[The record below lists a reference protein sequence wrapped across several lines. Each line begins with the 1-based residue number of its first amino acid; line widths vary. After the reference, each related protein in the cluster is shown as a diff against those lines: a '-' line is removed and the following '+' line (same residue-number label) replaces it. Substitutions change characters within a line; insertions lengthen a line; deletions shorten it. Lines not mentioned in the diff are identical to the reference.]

1 MIRNCLVCGKEFDT
15 TNTRRRIYCSFECS
29 CKAKKL
35 QDQKNYRLKHER
47 NDALQI
53 VACPVCGKSF
63 IQRMSIQKF
72 CSDKCRY
79 ENQLASEAIMR
90 EKRGKD
96 YYKSPTNSK
105 KEEALSNK
113 QKIANAKKAA
123 EQSHK
128 LRMQRQV
135 EAKKLGLTY
144 GQYLARKGLQEL

>member
-1 MIRNCLVCGKEFDT
+1 MIRNCIVCGKEFDT
-15 TNTRRRIYCSFECS
+15 TTEGRRKYCSFEC
-29 CKAKKL
+29 CYTRHLANKR
-35 QDQKNYRLKHER
+35 QNYRLKTKA
-47 NDALQI
+47 NITAT
-53 VACPVCGKSF
+53 CPVCGKNF
-63 IQRMSIQKF
+63 TKTHYNKIF

-79 ENQLASEAIMR
+79 ENQLASETIRR

-105 KEEALSNK
+105 KEKALSDK
-113 QKIANAKKAA
+113 PKIAKAKKAA

-128 LRMQRQV
+128 LRMQRQA

>member
-1 MIRNCLVCGKEFDT
+1 MYT
-15 TNTRRRIYCSFECS
+15 
-29 CKAKKL
+29 
-35 QDQKNYRLKHER
+35 
-47 NDALQI
+47 
-53 VACPVCGKSF
+53 
-63 IQRMSIQKF
+63 QKF

-105 KEEALSNK
+105 KEKALSDK
-113 QKIANAKKAA
+113 QKIAKAKKAA

-128 LRMQRQV
+128 LRMQRQI

-144 GQYLARKGLQEL
+144 GQYLARKGLLE